1 MAREAI
7 QRSLTN
13 GYRRIIQ
20 LLRLGDRA
28 DRQLVRGDRDI
39 ADVVRRDRPD
49 LVLLAAQIVVSL
61 ELEA

>member
-1 MAREAI
+1 M
-7 QRSLTN
+7 N

-20 LLRLGDRA
+20 LLRLGDRT

>member
-1 MAREAI
+1 M
-7 QRSLTN
+7 QRCLNN

-20 LLRLGDRA
+20 LLRLGDRT

-39 ADVVRRDRPD
+39 ADIVRRDRPD
-49 LVLLAAQIVVSL
+49 LVVLAAQIVVSL